1 MINGESVSGGMV
13 ATALMWKLLITIKKE
28 VNKVAKIRNIHPGEV
43 LVEDFLKPLNITAY
57 TLAKDIQVDQ
67 TRISEIIKGKR
78 RITPD
83 TALRLSIY
91 FNTSPQL
98 WLGLQNDYDLEEE
111 ILSKQREFSSIKPYQ
126 KLPATKKYSI
136 KKTPA
141 RI

>member
-1 MINGESVSGGMV
+1 M
-13 ATALMWKLLITIKKE
+13 
-28 VNKVAKIRNIHPGEV
+28 AKIRNIHPGEV